1 MQGGVVAHP
10 READARSCGK
20 YTVTRPDNVGCRGRE
35 GAARY
40 PQYRRGEAPARNLK
54 SSSAINSEYCP
65 SGSLHGRKGR
75 GTHGGRVSDGVQ
87 TVLGTDVQLRTT
99 HDIHRKGRKTHTRR
113 TQGNSR
119 KTVTRCTQGL
129 STAPSNSSTVR
140 DMLQRISAPPR
151 APHRAVEAD
160 RRGAHNHSASGV
172 PAYERGPSFTHENSR
187 ARAAA
192 HSMPVEALGEG
203 YGMRGGGSP
212 PDHAA
217 VSRVQAVHTAIS
229 RANVHLHRVS
239 LWGAQQT
246 A

>member
-1 MQGGVVAHP
+1 MVAHP

-20 YTVTRPDNVGCRGRE
+20 YNVTRPDNAGCRGRE

-140 DMLQRISAPPR
+140 DMLQRISAPP
-151 APHRAVEAD
+151 PCSSPC
-160 RRGAHNHSASGV
+160 RRGRSQGSSQPLRQRCTCVRKRTIIHTRELTCTRSSSQHAC
-172 PAYERGPSFTHENSR
+172 RG
-187 ARAAA
+187 
-192 HSMPVEALGEG
+192 LG
-203 YGMRGGGSP
+203 
-212 PDHAA
+212 
-217 VSRVQAVHTAIS
+217 
-229 RANVHLHRVS
+229 
-239 LWGAQQT
+239 
-246 A
+246 